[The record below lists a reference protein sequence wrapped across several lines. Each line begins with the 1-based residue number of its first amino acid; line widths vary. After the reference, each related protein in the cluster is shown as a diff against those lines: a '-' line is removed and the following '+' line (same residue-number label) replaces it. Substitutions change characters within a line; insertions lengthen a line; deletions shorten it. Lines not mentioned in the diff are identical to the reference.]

1 MSSAAEQRQA
11 VADLTTL
18 ARRDLAAFW
27 ALVQDW
33 PADQIR
39 DALMDVLPALGDQ
52 YGDAAAELAASYF
65 ETARDRANAR
75 GSFAAVLPERPE
87 RARWEALARWGV
99 DPLFA
104 AEPDATAA
112 LSRVSGGLQRSIA
125 DQHRLTIV
133 ESSIADPAASGW
145 RRVARAGACG
155 FCKVLADRRSD
166 GENGVYTEAS
176 VQFKSHDNCS
186 CMASPSWA
194 SNVTKVIGVPFRYS
208 QKKASWS
215 AERKARE
222 NARMRDYIK
231 SNNY

>member
-1 MSSAAEQRQA
+1 MTSAAEAHQGL
-11 VADLTTL
+11 VDLTAL

-33 PADQIR
+33 PADQVR

-65 ETARDRANAR
+65 ETAREQSGVR
-75 GSFAAVLPERPE
+75 GSFSPVLAERPD

-112 LSRVSGGLQRSIA
+112 LSRVSGGLQRTIA
-125 DQHRLTIV
+125 DQHRLTVV

-145 RRVARAGACG
+145 RRVGVGDSCG
-155 FCKVLADRRSD
+155 FCRMLIDR
-166 GENGVYTEAS
+166 GHVYTEATS
-176 VQFKSHDNCS
+176 TFRSHDNCN
-186 CMASPSWA
+186 CAASPSFA
-194 SNVTKVIGVPFRYS
+194 SNVVKVSREPFRQS
-208 QKKASWS
+208 RKNRSDAT
-215 AERKARE
+215 RKAD
-222 NARMRDYIK
+222 NARARDYIAEH
-231 SNNY
+231 YGD